1 MNTSKIISKH
11 NQILFPYSKGL
22 VNNGSHNIV
31 NTTLQCFAQ
40 VEEFTKYFLDP
51 KNQEKI
57 LSNKNKYKLS
67 IAFIEILNNLWL
79 NNNLKPYSTCYLEKK
94 INEINSKFKIE
105 ESDFKG
111 LICFLLDKM
120 NNELNEIY
128 DLKKL
133 NNKNQNIIEN
143 IDDYNLELDFKNFS
157 YNFEKTHNSIISNI
171 FYGIYHFEIE
181 CSKCKNIKSGFN
193 PYNLLSFSLV
203 EVKELINKKGKLV
216 DLYDCLEYFEKTKEL
231 NREKQ
236 MICQKCMD
244 LKNGLVNIKI
254 ITFPNILI
262 INLQRKNKQQYD
274 IKLKI
279 EEYLINFGNY
289 NYELIGIIK
298 NLGFNNGACHNYIA
312 FCKSFSNKKWYIYS
326 DELVKPSSI
335 EEAISTGVSNILIY
349 SLQKD

>member
-1 MNTSKIISKH
+1 M
-11 NQILFPYSKGL
+11 LFR
-22 VNNGSHNIV
+22 
-31 NTTLQCFAQ
+31 
-40 VEEFTKYFLDP
+40 
-51 KNQEKI
+51 
-57 LSNKNKYKLS
+57 
-67 IAFIEILNNLWL
+67 
-79 NNNLKPYSTCYLEKK
+79 KK
-94 INEINSKFKIE
+94 INEIYSKFKIK

-157 YNFEKTHNSIISNI
+157 YNFSRTHNSIISKI
-171 FYGIYHFEIE
+171 FYGIYHFEIK

-244 LKNGLVNIKI
+244 LKNGLVNRKI

-312 FCKSFSNKKWYIYS
+312 FCKSFSNKKWYKYS